1 MLDLEYNTKLID
13 FGLAAPI
20 EGRDGSGFLKITLG
34 TYGYMAPE
42 IHLGR
47 KYKGEQVD
55 VFALG
60 VILFVMYSKHPP
72 FNAAT
77 PQDPFYVT
85 LASSNFT
92 VFWKKHTEHKP
103 EGESFFSDNFKDLF

>member
-1 MLDLEYNTKLID
+1 
-13 FGLAAPI
+13 
-20 EGRDGSGFLKITLG
+20 
-34 TYGYMAPE
+34 MAPE

-47 KYKGEQVD
+47 KYQGEQVD

-77 PQDPFYVT
+77 PQDPFYVA
-85 LASSNFT
+85 LAGKNFL
-92 VFWKKHTEHKP
+92 VFWKKHSEHKP
-103 EGESFFSDNFKDLF
+103 EGDNFFSEDFKHLF